1 MHIEVQ
7 IEIPDYVNKLMAKLN
22 DAGYEAWCVGGCVRD
37 SLLGRIP
44 EDWDLAVSSLPPET
58 KQVFSDYPTF
68 DVGMRHG
75 TISVLSE
82 GHTVELTTFRMDG
95 VYSDARHPDSV
106 QFSNSLEEDLSRRD
120 FTVNAMAY
128 RQNSGLRDPFDGLR
142 DLETGLLRCVGTV
155 SYTHLTLP
163 TTSRV

>member
-68 DVGMRHG
+68 DVGMRLG
-75 TISVLSE
+75 TISV
-82 GHTVELTTFRMDG
+82 
-95 VYSDARHPDSV
+95 P
-106 QFSNSLEEDLSRRD
+106 
-120 FTVNAMAY
+120 
-128 RQNSGLRDPFDGLR
+128 
-142 DLETGLLRCVGTV
+142 V
-155 SYTHLTLP
+155 SYTHLDVYKRQIHNTVYAP
-163 TTSRV
+163 NCIK